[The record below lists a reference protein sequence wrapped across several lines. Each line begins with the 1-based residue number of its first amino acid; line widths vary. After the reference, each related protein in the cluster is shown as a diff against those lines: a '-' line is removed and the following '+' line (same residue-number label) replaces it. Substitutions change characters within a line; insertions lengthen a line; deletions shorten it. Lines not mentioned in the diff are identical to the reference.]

1 MGFAAQKPV
10 RPRAAPPAPRREQ
23 GQDRSHY
30 ARRLLRL
37 TPHSLEE
44 ANRFGR
50 SADRADRSHCATGL
64 LPFAPHSLVDA
75 AGFGPTAAVA
85 RMAHYHL
92 HVKPGPKGSGAEHA
106 QYIERG
112 GRFKTERYGEI
123 GEHER
128 GNLPDW
134 AKGSAARFFAV
145 ADEHERANGNA
156 YREFELALPV
166 ELSDLERG
174 QLVREFVAEQ
184 IGDRHAYAW
193 AIHEPQGHNPHVH
206 VMFSERLRDGIERG
220 PEQYFKRAN
229 AKNPE
234 RGGHAKSDR
243 FTNSQGPEAVQALR
257 ARWADLQN
265 RALERAGVEARVD
278 HRSLEA
284 QGIDRDAMQHRG
296 PAVSGIEKRRK
307 ESEVSMRRE
316 AERAERAQAREPE
329 RRAVEAEVRVVTRQQ
344 MAAEKVA
351 ARERRE
357 LAAEVTG
364 PERELVL
371 PLVEAD
377 RREQI
382 GRAQGAAE
390 RRVERRQ
397 SLGGR
402 LGKKLLSQARVLRD
416 RIGQQIGRV
425 KEWVRERF
433 PEQIKERAR
442 DLFGTAPERSP
453 AAAKEAAPIDL
464 AALKAK
470 GRAMSEGW
478 RQTLHTA
485 QAEERRAESV
495 RQEQQR
501 LRQVEAERVQRER
514 QALADAQAREQAE
527 RQRTVEQFRQLAVKR
542 EAKGVGYTDRS
553 EDWRAT
559 PQALRERIDRFNALA
574 PEARKVVLERL
585 VQEPARRRG
594 LDELQQLMGQ
604 RRELVRALGRGM
616 GR

>member
-1 MGFAAQKPV
+1 
-10 RPRAAPPAPRREQ
+10 
-23 GQDRSHY
+23 
-30 ARRLLRL
+30 
-37 TPHSLEE
+37 
-44 ANRFGR
+44 
-50 SADRADRSHCATGL
+50 
-64 LPFAPHSLVDA
+64 
-75 AGFGPTAAVA
+75 
-85 RMAHYHL
+85 MAHYHL
-92 HVKPGPKGSGAEHA
+92 HVKPGPKGAGAEHA

-134 AKGSAARFFAV
+134 ANGSAARFFAA
-145 ADEHERANGNA
+145 ADEHERSNGNA

-166 ELSDLERG
+166 ELSDEQRG
-174 QLVREFVAEQ
+174 ALVREFVADQ

-243 FTNSQGPEAVQALR
+243 FTSSRGPEEVQVLR
-257 ARWADLQN
+257 ARWAELQN

-296 PAVSGIEKRRK
+296 PAVSGIEKRGK
-307 ESEVSMRRE
+307 ASDVSMRRE

-329 RRAVEAEVRVVTRQQ
+329 RRAVEAEVRVVTRQE
-344 MAAEKVA
+344 MAAERVA
-351 ARERRE
+351 IRERRE

-364 PERELVL
+364 PERALVL

-382 GRAQGAAE
+382 GRAQAAAE

-402 LGKKLLSQARVLRD
+402 LGKKLVEQARALRD
-416 RIGQQIGRV
+416 RIGQQLGRV
-425 KEWVRERF
+425 KAWVAERF
-433 PEQIKERAR
+433 PEPYQQIKERAR
-442 DLFGTAPERSP
+442 ELFGAAPERP
-453 AAAKEAAPIDL
+453 AGAPQEAVPVDL

-470 GRAMSEGW
+470 GRAMSEEW

-485 QAEERRAESV
+485 QAEARRVEGV

-501 LRQVEAERVQRER
+501 QRQMEAERVQRER
-514 QALADAQAREQAE
+514 QALADAQAREQAK

-542 EAKGVGYTDRS
+542 EMKGVGYGDRS

-559 PQALRERIDRFNALA
+559 PQALREKIDRFNALP
-574 PEARKVVLERL
+574 PEGRKLALERL
-585 VQEPARRRG
+585 VREPASGRG
-594 LDELQQLMGQ
+594 LHDLQQLMDQ
-604 RRELVRALGRGM
+604 RRELVRGLGRG
-616 GR
+616 R

>member
-1 MGFAAQKPV
+1 
-10 RPRAAPPAPRREQ
+10 
-23 GQDRSHY
+23 
-30 ARRLLRL
+30 
-37 TPHSLEE
+37 
-44 ANRFGR
+44 
-50 SADRADRSHCATGL
+50 
-64 LPFAPHSLVDA
+64 
-75 AGFGPTAAVA
+75 
-85 RMAHYHL
+85 MAHYHL
-92 HVKPGPKGSGAEHA
+92 HVKPGPKGAGAEHA

-134 AKGSAARFFAV
+134 AKGSAARFFAA
-145 ADEHERANGNA
+145 ADEHERSNGNA

-166 ELSDLERG
+166 ELSDVDRG
-174 QLVREFVAEQ
+174 TLVREFVKEQ
-184 IGDRHAYAW
+184 LGDRHAYAW

-206 VMFSERLRDGIERG
+206 VMFSERIRDGIERG

-229 AKNPE
+229 AKNPG

-257 ARWADLQN
+257 TRWAELQN

-296 PAVSGIEKRRK
+296 PAVSGIEKRGK
-307 ESEVSMRRE
+307 ASEVSMRRE

-329 RRAVEAEVRVVTRQQ
+329 RRAVEAEVRVVTRQE

-351 ARERRE
+351 MRERRE

-364 PERELVL
+364 PERALVL

-382 GRAQGAAE
+382 GRAQAAAE

-402 LGKKLLSQARVLRD
+402 LGKKLVEQARALRD
-416 RIGQQIGRV
+416 RIGQQLGRV
-425 KEWVRERF
+425 KAWVAERF
-433 PEQIKERAR
+433 PEPFQQIKERAR
-442 DLFGTAPERSP
+442 ELFGTAPERPP
-453 AAAKEAAPIDL
+453 AAPQEAAPIDL

-485 QAEERRAESV
+485 QAEARRAEAV

-501 LRQVEAERVQRER
+501 QRQVEAERVQRER
-514 QALADAQAREQAE
+514 QALAERQTRERAE
-527 RQRTVEQFRQLAVKR
+527 RQRTVEQFRELAAKR
-542 EAKGVGYTDRS
+542 ERKAVGYGDRS

-559 PQALRERIDRFNALA
+559 PQALREGIDRFNALA
-574 PEARKVVLERL
+574 PEARERHLQRL
-585 VQEPARRRG
+585 VQEPARGRG
-594 LDELQQLMGQ
+594 LDELQQLIDQ
-604 RRELVRALGRGM
+604 RRELVRGLGRG
-616 GR
+616 R

>member
-1 MGFAAQKPV
+1 
-10 RPRAAPPAPRREQ
+10 
-23 GQDRSHY
+23 
-30 ARRLLRL
+30 
-37 TPHSLEE
+37 
-44 ANRFGR
+44 
-50 SADRADRSHCATGL
+50 
-64 LPFAPHSLVDA
+64 
-75 AGFGPTAAVA
+75 
-85 RMAHYHL
+85 MAHYHL
-92 HVKPGPKGSGAEHA
+92 HVKPGPKGAGAEHA

-134 AKGSAARFFAV
+134 AKGSAARFFAA
-145 ADEHERANGNA
+145 ADEHERSNGNA

-166 ELSDLERG
+166 ELSDAERG
-174 QLVREFVAEQ
+174 QLVREFVKEQ
-184 IGDRHAYAW
+184 IGDAHAYAW

-220 PEQYFKRAN
+220 PERYFKRAN

-243 FTNSQGPEAVQALR
+243 FTSSRGPEEVQGLR
-257 ARWADLQN
+257 ARWAEMQN
-265 RALERAGVEARVD
+265 QALERAGVEARVD
-278 HRSLEA
+278 HRSLTA
-284 QGIDRDAMQHRG
+284 QGIDREAMQHRG
-296 PAVSGIEKRRK
+296 PAVSGIEGRGK

-316 AERAERAQAREPE
+316 AERAERAQARE
-329 RRAVEAEVRVVTRQQ
+329 AVVAEVRVVTRQE
-344 MAAEKVA
+344 MALERVA
-351 ARERRE
+351 VRERRE

-364 PERELVL
+364 KDREVVL

-382 GRAQGAAE
+382 GRAQAAAE
-390 RRVERRQ
+390 RLVERRQ

-402 LGKKLLSQARVLRD
+402 LGKKLVEQARALRD
-416 RIGQQIGRV
+416 RIGQQLGRV
-425 KEWVRERF
+425 KEWVAERF
-433 PEQIKERAR
+433 PEPFKQIKDRAR
-442 DLFGTAPERSP
+442 ELFGTAPERPP
-453 AAAKEAAPIDL
+453 AGAPQKAVPLDL

-470 GRAMSEGW
+470 GRAASEGW

-485 QAEERRAESV
+485 QAEERRAEGV

-501 LRQVEAERVQRER
+501 QRQMEAERVQRER
-514 QALADAQAREQAE
+514 QALAERQTRERAE
-527 RQRTVEQFRQLAVKR
+527 RERTVEQFRELAAKR
-542 EAKGVGYTDRS
+542 ERKATGYSDRS

-559 PQALRERIDRFNALA
+559 PEALRKGIDRFIALPPKEQKRA
-574 PEARKVVLERL
+574 LERML
-585 VQEPARRRG
+585 EPVRGRG
-594 LDELQQLMGQ
+594 LGELQQLMDQ

>member
-1 MGFAAQKPV
+1 
-10 RPRAAPPAPRREQ
+10 
-23 GQDRSHY
+23 
-30 ARRLLRL
+30 
-37 TPHSLEE
+37 
-44 ANRFGR
+44 
-50 SADRADRSHCATGL
+50 
-64 LPFAPHSLVDA
+64 
-75 AGFGPTAAVA
+75 
-85 RMAHYHL
+85 MAHYHL

-123 GEHER
+123 GEKES

-134 AKGSAARFFAV
+134 SRGSAARFFAA

-166 ELSDLERG
+166 ELSDIERG

-193 AIHEPQGHNPHVH
+193 AIHEPRGHNPHVH
-206 VMFSERLRDGIERG
+206 VMFSERIRDGIERG

-229 AKNPE
+229 GKNPE

-243 FTNSQGPEAVQALR
+243 FTSRQGPEEVQALR
-257 ARWADLQN
+257 ARWAEVQN
-265 RALERAGVEARVD
+265 AALARAGIEARVD

-284 QGIDRDAMQHRG
+284 QGIEREPMQHRG
-296 PAVSGIEKRRK
+296 PAVSGIEARGDVAD
-307 ESEVSMRRE
+307 VSVRRE
-316 AERAERAQAREPE
+316 AERAERAQARE
-329 RRAVEAEVRVVTRQQ
+329 AMVAEVRVVTRQE
-344 MAAEKVA
+344 MAADRVA
-351 ARERRE
+351 VRERRE
-357 LAAEVTG
+357 LAQEVTG
-364 PERELVL
+364 PEREVVL

-377 RREQI
+377 RREQL
-382 GRAQGAAE
+382 GRAQAAAE

-402 LGKKLLSQARVLRD
+402 LGKKLLEQARALRD
-416 RIGQQIGRV
+416 RIGQQLGRV

-433 PEQIKERAR
+433 PEPFQQIKDRAR

-453 AAAKEAAPIDL
+453 AVASQEAVPLDL

-470 GRAMSEGW
+470 GRAMSDGW
-478 RQTLHTA
+478 RQTLHQR
-485 QAEERRAESV
+485 QAEERRAEGV
-495 RQEQQR
+495 RQEQERQ
-501 LRQVEAERVQRER
+501 RQVEAERVQRER
-514 QALADAQAREQAE
+514 QALADRQAREQAE
-527 RQRTVEQFRQLAVKR
+527 RQRTVEQFRQLAAKR
-542 EAKGVGYTDRS
+542 EMKGVGYGDRS

-559 PQALRERIDRFNALA
+559 PEALRERIDRFNALV
-574 PEARKVVLERL
+574 PEARQKVLERL
-585 VQEPARRRG
+585 VQEPARGRG
-594 LDELQQLMGQ
+594 LDELQRLMDQ

>member
-1 MGFAAQKPV
+1 
-10 RPRAAPPAPRREQ
+10 
-23 GQDRSHY
+23 
-30 ARRLLRL
+30 
-37 TPHSLEE
+37 
-44 ANRFGR
+44 
-50 SADRADRSHCATGL
+50 
-64 LPFAPHSLVDA
+64 
-75 AGFGPTAAVA
+75 
-85 RMAHYHL
+85 MAHYHL
-92 HVKPGPKGSGAEHA
+92 HVKPGPKGTGAEHA

-123 GEHER
+123 GEKES

-134 AKGSAARFFAV
+134 ARGSAARFFAA

-166 ELSDLERG
+166 ELSDVQRG
-174 QLVREFVAEQ
+174 QLVREFVADQ

-206 VMFSERLRDGIERG
+206 VMFSERQRDGIERG

-234 RGGHAKSDR
+234 RGGHPKSDR
-243 FTNSQGPEAVQALR
+243 FTSSRGPEEVHALR
-257 ARWADLQN
+257 ARWAELQN

-284 QGIDRDAMQHRG
+284 QGIDREAMQHRG
-296 PAVSGIEKRRK
+296 PAVSGIEKRGQV
-307 ESEVSMRRE
+307 SEVGQRRE
-316 AERAERAQAREPE
+316 AERAERARALEPE
-329 RRAVEAEVRVVTRQQ
+329 RRAVEAEVRIVTRQE
-344 MAAEKVA
+344 MVAEKVA
-351 ARERRE
+351 MRERRE

-382 GRAQGAAE
+382 GRAQAAAE

-397 SLGGR
+397 SFGGR
-402 LGKKLLSQARVLRD
+402 LGKKLVEQARALRD
-416 RIGQQIGRV
+416 RIGQQVGRV
-425 KEWVRERF
+425 KDWVAERF
-433 PEQIKERAR
+433 PEPFKQIKDRAR
-442 DLFGTAPERSP
+442 ELFGVAPERPP
-453 AAAKEAAPIDL
+453 APKEAMPIDL

-470 GRAMSEGW
+470 GRAMSDGW
-478 RQTLHTA
+478 RQTLHAA
-485 QAEERRAESV
+485 QAEARRAESV

-501 LRQVEAERVQRER
+501 QRQVEAERVQRER
-514 QALADAQAREQAE
+514 QALAERQTRERAE
-527 RQRTVEQFRQLAVKR
+527 RERTVEQFRQLAVKR

-559 PQALRERIDRFNALA
+559 PEALRERIDRFNSLPPEGQKRAL
-574 PEARKVVLERL
+574 KLML
-585 VQEPARRRG
+585 EPAWSRG
-594 LDELQQLMGQ
+594 LGELQQLMDQ

>member
-1 MGFAAQKPV
+1 
-10 RPRAAPPAPRREQ
+10 
-23 GQDRSHY
+23 
-30 ARRLLRL
+30 
-37 TPHSLEE
+37 
-44 ANRFGR
+44 
-50 SADRADRSHCATGL
+50 
-64 LPFAPHSLVDA
+64 
-75 AGFGPTAAVA
+75 
-85 RMAHYHL
+85 MAHYHL
-92 HVKPGPKGSGAEHA
+92 HVRPGPKGSGASHV

-112 GRFKTERYGEI
+112 GRFKTEKYGEI
-123 GEHER
+123 GEIER

-134 AKGSAARFFAV
+134 AKGSAAHFFAA
-145 ADEHERANGNA
+145 ADSHERANGNA

-166 ELSDLERG
+166 ELSDIERG
-174 QLVREFVAEQ
+174 ALVREFVAEQ

-257 ARWADLQN
+257 ARWAEMQN
-265 RALERAGVEARVD
+265 AALERAGVEARVD

-284 QGIDRDAMQHRG
+284 QGIDREAMQHRG
-296 PAVSGIEKRRK
+296 PAVSGIEARGK
-307 ESEVSMRRE
+307 EAEVSVRRE
-316 AERAERAQAREPE
+316 AERAERQQAREPE
-329 RRAVEAEVRVVTRQQ
+329 RLAVEDEVRVVTRQE
-344 MAAEKVA
+344 MAAQKMA
-351 ARERRE
+351 MRERRE

-364 PERELVL
+364 PERVLVL

-382 GRAQGAAE
+382 GRAQAAAE

-402 LGKKLLSQARVLRD
+402 LGKKLVSQARALRD
-416 RIGQQIGRV
+416 RIGQQLGRV
-425 KEWVRERF
+425 KEWVAERF
-433 PEQIKERAR
+433 PEPFQQIKDRAR
-442 DLFGTAPERSP
+442 ELFGAP
-453 AAAKEAAPIDL
+453 AAAPKEAVPLDL

-470 GRAMSEGW
+470 GRAMSDGW
-478 RQTLHTA
+478 RQTLHAA
-485 QAEERRAESV
+485 QAEERRAEGV

-501 LRQVEAERVQRER
+501 QR
-514 QALADAQAREQAE
+514 QALAERQAREHAE
-527 RQRTVEQFRQLAVKR
+527 RERTVEQFRKLAVKR

-559 PQALRERIDRFNALA
+559 PEALRERIDRFNALA
-574 PEARKVVLERL
+574 PAARKLVLKRL
-585 VQEPARRRG
+585 VQEPARARG
-594 LDELQQLMGQ
+594 LDELQQLMDQ
-604 RRELVRALGRGM
+604 RRALVRALGRGM